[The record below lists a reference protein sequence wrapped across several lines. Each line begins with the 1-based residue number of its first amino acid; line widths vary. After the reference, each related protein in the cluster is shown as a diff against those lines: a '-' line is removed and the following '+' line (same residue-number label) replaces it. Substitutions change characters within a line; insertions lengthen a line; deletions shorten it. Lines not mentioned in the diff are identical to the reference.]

1 MKGALVGMIKAQV
14 VGVRGNKIAGR
25 TEMMANVNSRTLA
38 VEGSQAYYTQLLKHK
53 PIITGVAMR

>member
-1 MKGALVGMIKAQV
+1 MIKAQV

-25 TEMMANVNSRTLA
+25 TEMMANGNSRTLA
-38 VEGSQAYYTQLLKHK
+38 VEGSQANYTQLLKHK